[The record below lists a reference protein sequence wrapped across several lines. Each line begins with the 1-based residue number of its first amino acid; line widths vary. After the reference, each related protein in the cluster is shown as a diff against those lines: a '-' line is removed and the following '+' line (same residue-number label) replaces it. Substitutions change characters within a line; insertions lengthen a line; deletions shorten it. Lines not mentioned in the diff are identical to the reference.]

1 KMVDAATDFLHSPSY
16 LASENQ
22 RRFQS
27 EDVSQS
33 VADFSID
40 WIFRC
45 CPPFYQQLIISR
57 RGAFHLPGVPHLFVS
72 LTPDAHCFHD
82 VSSLVSVQSALL
94 NTIPVSPMVKRQLHG
109 VTHE

>member
-1 KMVDAATDFLHSPSY
+1 LHSPSY

-33 VADFSID
+33 VADFPID
-40 WIFRC
+40 WIYRC
-45 CPPFYQQLIISR
+45 CPHFHQQLIISP
-57 RGAFHLPGVPHLFVS
+57 RGPFHLPEFPHVFLS
-72 LTPDAHCFHD
+72 LTLYAHFFYY